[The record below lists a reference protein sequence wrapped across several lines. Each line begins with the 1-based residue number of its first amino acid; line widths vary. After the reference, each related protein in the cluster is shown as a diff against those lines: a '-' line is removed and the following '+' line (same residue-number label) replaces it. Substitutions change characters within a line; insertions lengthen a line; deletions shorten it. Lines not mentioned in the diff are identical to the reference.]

1 MKILALIPARA
12 GSKKIPIKNIKLLLG
27 KPLIQYSIEEAE
39 KSDYI
44 NKIIVS
50 TDSNQIADIAKDLGA
65 EVPFLRPDKL
75 SKDDTTDLPVFEH
88 CLKWLKKN
96 DDFYPDIIIHLRPTA
111 PLRTVEHIDA
121 GIEKLINYPEADSVR
136 SITEAPKH
144 PLKMWIIKNNSLQPF
159 LPEHISNIKESYNLP
174 RQSFNTTYIQN
185 GSVDVAW
192 TKTII
197 NKNSMTGDVILP
209 LVMNE
214 EDSINIDNEIDFII
228 AELLIKRKET

>member
-1 MKILALIPARA
+1 MKILALIPARS
-12 GSKKIPIKNIKLLLG
+12 GSKKILNKNIKLLFG
-27 KPLIQYSIEEAE
+27 KPLIQYSIEEAK
-39 KSDYI
+39 KSVYI

-50 TDSNQIADIAKDLGA
+50 TDSTQIADIAKDLCA
-65 EVPFLRPDKL
+65 EVPFLRPDEL
-75 SKDDTTDLPVFEH
+75 AQDDTTDLPVFEH

-111 PLRTVEHIDA
+111 PLRTFEHIDV
-121 GIEKLINYPEADSVR
+121 GIEKLINNPKADSLR
-136 SITEAPKH
+136 SVTIAPKH
-144 PLKMWIIKNNSLQPF
+144 PLKMWVVENNILQPF

-185 GSVDVAW
+185 GSVDVVW

-214 EDSINIDNEIDFII
+214 EDSVNIDNEIDFII
-228 AELLIKRKET
+228 AELLIKKRET